1 LVKFQDGVFFMV
13 TRILFVGN
21 YLSVSNQLEQA
32 AAGFQWQPEA
42 VASAEE
48 AIELLSR
55 KAFDAM
61 VVEAGLPGMSGLEL
75 LAECRRRRQ
84 RAATIVIAETGA
96 VETAVNAMKLGAA
109 DVMTGPVSTEAIC
122 EAVRSAVEE
131 SGSLLEQNDNAE
143 SEREFLLSRP
153 SPLRGEKAQG
163 APAGG
168 GAAEFVAQ
176 SARVRQLLDQ
186 VVAIAPFTAT
196 VLVTGESGTGKELV
210 ARAVHE
216 HSQRKNRPFVA
227 LNCAAIPDQLLEDE
241 LFGHVKGAFTGAVN
255 AREGR
260 FEMANGGTLFLDE
273 ISDMSLPL
281 QAKLLRVLQ
290 EREFEKLGSSRSVKV
305 DVRIIAATSSDLE
318 RKIKEGTFRLDLY
331 YRLNVMHLRLPPLR
345 ERLEDVRPLAEQLLA
360 RFCAG
365 AGLPHKSIDEQVLAA
380 LESYHWPG
388 NVRQLQN
395 AMERAAALSG
405 AAAVIRLADL
415 PEELREGSGAGSAA
429 DCQIDTALLLQQSL
443 PPEGVSLDAVVTN
456 IERELLLRSLNQT
469 GGNKMQA
476 AKLLRMKR
484 TTFVEKL
491 KRLQIDDAGDAM
503 MPELPAKAANGAARD
518 I

>member
-1 LVKFQDGVFFMV
+1 
-13 TRILFVGN
+13 
-21 YLSVSNQLEQA
+21 
-32 AAGFQWQPEA
+32 
-42 VASAEE
+42 
-48 AIELLSR
+48 
-55 KAFDAM
+55 
-61 VVEAGLPGMSGLEL
+61 
-75 LAECRRRRQ
+75 
-84 RAATIVIAETGA
+84 
-96 VETAVNAMKLGAA
+96 
-109 DVMTGPVSTEAIC
+109 
-122 EAVRSAVEE
+122 
-131 SGSLLEQNDNAE
+131 
-143 SEREFLLSRP
+143 
-153 SPLRGEKAQG
+153 
-163 APAGG
+163 
-168 GAAEFVAQ
+168 
-176 SARVRQLLDQ
+176 
-186 VVAIAPFTAT
+186 
-196 VLVTGESGTGKELV
+196 
-210 ARAVHE
+210 
-216 HSQRKNRPFVA
+216 
-227 LNCAAIPDQLLEDE
+227 
-241 LFGHVKGAFTGAVN
+241 
-255 AREGR
+255 
-260 FEMANGGTLFLDE
+260 
-273 ISDMSLPL
+273 
-281 QAKLLRVLQ
+281 
-290 EREFEKLGSSRSVKV
+290 
-305 DVRIIAATSSDLE
+305 
-318 RKIKEGTFRLDLY
+318 
-331 YRLNVMHLRLPPLR
+331 MHLRLPPLR